1 MPTHV
6 YDLVIRGG
14 TVVDGTGAEPFVADV
29 AIRDGKIAAVG
40 VVTESGAEEIDASG
54 QLVTPGFVDI
64 HTHYDGQASWDNRM
78 QPSSW
83 HGVTTVLMG
92 NCGVGFAPCRPEDRG
107 TLIEV
112 MEGVEDIPE
121 PVLSEGL
128 SWNWETFPQYLD
140 ALGERRYDV
149 DIAAQIPHAALRV
162 FTMGERGAKR
172 EPATGQDIAE
182 MRALVSEAV
191 SAGAFGCSTSRAYTH
206 KTKAGEPAPTLDAA
220 DDELLGLALGLKD
233 AGRGFMQYVG
243 SPALPVLAELVR
255 QSGRPLTFPVAQAR
269 LKPAMWRDAI
279 ALLEAAEAEG
289 LPMRG
294 QVCGRG
300 VGILLGLDVTMNPFT
315 LHPSYQG
322 LDDLPLA
329 QKVARLSDPVFRAQ
343 LLGETAG
350 EGVVFDRG
358 TLTDFDNMFLLDA
371 DFDYEPVAQL
381 SIAALAREQGV
392 EPAAFALDHMLSGG
406 GTGLIFSPFANYA
419 DFNLD
424 AAREMML
431 HPLTLPGLSD
441 GGAHVGMICDGS
453 FPTFMLTHWTRDRAR
468 GEKLGLAEVIRMQT
482 ADTADWLG
490 LSDRGR
496 VAAGLRAD
504 LNIIDYDRLTLH
516 APEVAHDM
524 PAGGRRLLQRA
535 SGYTATI
542 VAGVMTYRNGV
553 ETGALPGRLLRSGD
567 LAA

>member
-83 HGVTTVLMG
+83 HGVTTILFG
-92 NCGVGFAPCRPEDRG
+92 NCGVGFAPVRNEDHSS
-107 TLIEV
+107 LIGM
-112 MEGVEDIPE
+112 MESIEEIPGIA
-121 PVLSEGL
+121 LADGL
-128 SWNWETFPQYLD
+128 KWNWETFPQYLD

-490 LSDRGR
+490 LTR
-496 VAAGLRAD
+496 
-504 LNIIDYDRLTLH
+504 H